1 MNANRKLRLGTRR
14 SALAWVQSSQ
24 VAAALRAAH
33 PGLEVELVGIETR
46 GDVVLDRALS
56 AMDGKEFFTAEI
68 DLALREG
75 RVDFTVHSLKDLSLD
90 RPPEFVLAA
99 VPKRANPRDI
109 ALFAPDVPQRLA
121 EGAGLR
127 IGTSSPRRAQLLPP
141 FFARALPHAA
151 CNTISLETLRGNVD
165 SRLRRL
171 HEPRGSERHLD
182 GIVLAMAGLSRLFAD
197 TITERQGQLLLRELL
212 QRLHLMVLPL
222 TDSPGAPGQG
232 ALAIECRADDTAT
245 RALLA
250 ALEHPESRSAI
261 TVERQLLSQHG
272 GGCHQRFGATLQWL
286 TGLGG
291 LLQVAGRSSHDADIA
306 ERRFLPLTALPD
318 HTDAVRIWD
327 GSTAERAVATPVLD
341 AAGLASQLDGTAVFV
356 AHSRALPAD
365 AAPVLAGRTVWTSG
379 TKSWFALAAQGVWVQ
394 GCAEGLGA
402 EAAAT
407 LVSEPV
413 LRLPPPAHW
422 NVLTHNTA
430 VEPWQAGSWAGAR
443 VIATY
448 SVAETALPP
457 SAALA
462 AATHVFWSSTAQ
474 FERGRELVSA
484 GAHHAS
490 GAGKTAEHIR
500 AAGVRNFRAFPSVE
514 EWRKWTAK
522 AH

>member
-1 MNANRKLRLGTRR
+1 MNATRKLRLGTRR

-68 DLALREG
+68 DVALREG

-99 VPKRANPRDI
+99 VPQRANPRDI
-109 ALFAPDVPQRLA
+109 AIFAPDVPQRLA
-121 EGAGLR
+121 QGAGLR

-151 CNTISLETLRGNVD
+151 RNAITLETLRGNVD

-171 HEPRGSERHLD
+171 HEPRGAQRHLD
-182 GIVLAMAGLSRLFAD
+182 GIVLALAGLSRLFAD
-197 TITERQGQLLLRELL
+197 TTTERQGQLLLSDLL

-232 ALAIECRADDTAT
+232 ALAIECRADDAAT

-250 ALEHPESRSAI
+250 ALEHPDTRAAI
-261 TVERQLLSQHG
+261 AVERQLLSQHG

-286 TGLGG
+286 PELGG
-291 LLQVAGRSSHDADIA
+291 LLQVAGRSAQDADIA
-306 ERRFLPLTALPD
+306 ERRFLPRSALPE
-318 HTDAVRIWD
+318 HAGTVRIWD
-327 GSTAERAVATPVLD
+327 GHTAERAAATPALD
-341 AAGLASQLDGTAVFV
+341 AAGLAARIDSTAVFV

-365 AAPVLAGRTVWTSG
+365 AGPALDGRTVWTSG
-379 TKSWFALAAQGVWVQ
+379 TKSWFALAAAGVWVQ

-402 EAAAT
+402 EAAAM

-413 LRLPPPAHW
+413 LRLPPPAQW
-422 NVLTHNTA
+422 NVLTHTAA

-443 VIATY
+443 AIATY
-448 SVAETALPP
+448 SVADAALPP
-457 SAALA
+457 TAELA

-474 FERGRELVSA
+474 FERGRQMVSA
-484 GAHHAS
+484 DVHHAS

-514 EWRKWTAK
+514 EWRKWTAR
-522 AH
+522 AR